1 MYQKIMSLT
10 LAGALFFTAM
20 PVAPIQ
26 AQEGPSEAQVAE
38 NPASRPAGCQSKAAV
53 QKEFE
58 TAINGMFAGI
68 GSKEGVYLGKY
79 DPASRT
85 VKVYI
90 LDKTKKATEISGTG
104 LVAGLTKLYED
115 HHLVKLK
122 IGNQEER
129 NLQAIADKLG
139 NDKTQVQQ
147 AFAQIFGTDILNA
160 AQSQGAKTGTLAD
173 FIHKQV
179 QMKLTV
185 QAPNCEP
192 VELIY
197 SIYGFEAEAS
207 ILKDQLKAQ
216 DLKVWK
222 GDAVNWKAGLA
233 LKNPDPSLQKIL
245 NKEET
250 VVTDLAGR
258 RTDTYLPGGAKGSL
272 KVTFA
277 DGSVLTVD
285 DQMLYVS
292 EHFAGLTDDKAPQD
306 AVQVKFLL
314 GEGVEAGQAPDKK
327 TGDKNKPV
335 EYAAYKVKPGANIK
349 TYEHSQLHKSI
360 FGLIN
365 PQALKGYE
373 NPVWTGKNPA
383 DPKDYVVSE
392 TNNVFTAQATLA
404 VSKLPTVDRVTVGD
418 KTISGRGV
426 QGANILV
433 TAGGEEVGRA
443 TVDGAG
449 KWRLALPAGKTLKVG
464 DVLKVTQTETDK
476 QPAFA
481 EVTVKAKSST
491 GTGKTGPSHSSKP
504 GSKPEA
510 KPTPKPETKPETKPE
525 VKPESKLSN
534 HDLNKAG
541 HYSYLTGYPDGTFAP
556 NKGMTRAEVA
566 SLFTRLL
573 KDRPLKGQ
581 SYKAGLIDV
590 HAGDWYADAVGYAV
604 QKGIVSGYPDG
615 TFKPDQAISRAEF
628 AAIAAR
634 FAEMT
639 GQQSPAF
646 SDLASTHWSYQAI
659 RQVAANGWLSGYPDG
674 AFRPDQAITRAEVA
688 TISNRMLNRT
698 PDLDRLKAQKDK
710 LPHFSDV
717 GSGDWFYGAI
727 MEASFDRP

>member
-20 PVAPIQ
+20 PLAPVQ
-26 AQEGPSEAQVAE
+26 AQEGLSEAQAAE
-38 NPASRPAGCQSKAAV
+38 NPASTPAGCQSKAAA
-53 QKEFE
+53 QKDFE

-68 GSKEGVYLGKY
+68 GSKEGVYLSKY

-90 LDKTKKATEISGTG
+90 LDKTKKAMEISGTG

-115 HHLVKLK
+115 HHLVKLT

-129 NLQAIADKLG
+129 DLKTIAGALG

-147 AFAQIFGTDILNA
+147 AFAQIFGSDIVNA
-160 AQSQGAKTGTLAD
+160 AQSHGVKTGTLTD

-185 QAPNCEP
+185 QALNCEP
-192 VELIY
+192 VELTYTIQ
-197 SIYGFEAEAS
+197 GFEAEAS
-207 ILKDQLKAQ
+207 ILKGQLQAQ

-222 GDAVNWKAGLA
+222 GDEVNWKAGLA
-233 LKNPDPSLQKIL
+233 LKKTDPSLQKIL
-245 NKEET
+245 DKEET

-258 RTDTYLPGGAKGSL
+258 TTDTYLPSGASGSL

-277 DGSVLTVD
+277 DGSALTVE

-292 EHFAGLTDDKAPQD
+292 EHFAALTDDKAPQD
-306 AVQVKFLL
+306 AIQVKFLL
-314 GEGVEAGQAPDKK
+314 GEGVEAGQAPHQKI
-327 TGDKNKPV
+327 GDKAQPV

-349 TYEHSQLHKSI
+349 TYQHSALHKSI
-360 FGLIN
+360 FSLIN

-373 NPVWTGKNPA
+373 KPAWTGKNPA

-418 KTISGRGV
+418 KAISGTGV

-433 TAGGEEVGRA
+433 TAGGEKIGRA

-464 DVLKVTQTETDK
+464 DVLKVTQTEADK

-504 GSKPEA
+504 GLKPET
-510 KPTPKPETKPETKPE
+510 KPTPKPETKPE

-573 KDRPLKGQ
+573 KDRPIKGQ
-581 SYKAGLIDV
+581 SYKAGLSDV
-590 HAGDWYADAVGYAV
+590 HAGDWHADAVGYAV

-615 TFKPDQAISRAEF
+615 TFKPNQAISRAEF

-639 GQQSPAF
+639 GDQSPAF
-646 SDLASTHWSYQAI
+646 SDLAPNHWSYQAI

-717 GSGDWFYGAI
+717 GPGDWFYSAI

>member
-26 AQEGPSEAQVAE
+26 AQESPSEAQVVE
-38 NPASRPAGCQSKAAV
+38 NPASTPAGCQDKETV
-53 QKEFE
+53 QKDFE

-68 GSKEGVYLGKY
+68 GSKEGVYLSKY
-79 DPASRT
+79 DPISRT

-207 ILKDQLKAQ
+207 ILKDQLQAQ

-233 LKNPDPSLQKIL
+233 LKNSDPSLQKIL
-245 NKEET
+245 DKEET

-258 RTDTYLPGGAKGSL
+258 KTDTYLPGGAKGSL

-277 DGSVLTVD
+277 DGSALTVD

-292 EHFAGLTDDKAPQD
+292 EHFAGLTDDKAPKD

-327 TGDKNKPV
+327 TGDKAQPV
-335 EYAAYKVKPGANIK
+335 EYAAYKVKPGANIE
-349 TYEHSQLHKSI
+349 TYQHSQLGNSI
-360 FGLIN
+360 FSLIN

-373 NPVWTGKNPA
+373 NPVWIGKNPA
-383 DPKDYVVSE
+383 DSKDYVVSE

-418 KTISGRGV
+418 KTLSGTGV
-426 QGANILV
+426 QGADILV

-443 TVDGAG
+443 RVDGAG

-464 DVLKVTQTETDK
+464 DVVKVTQTEADK

-481 EVTVKAKSST
+481 EVIVKAKSST

-573 KDRPLKGQ
+573 KDRPIKGQ
-581 SYKAGLIDV
+581 SYKAGLTDV
-590 HAGDWYADAVGYAV
+590 QAGDWYADAVGYAV

-615 TFKPDQAISRAEF
+615 TFKPNQAISRAEF

>member
-26 AQEGPSEAQVAE
+26 AQESPSEAQVAE
-38 NPASRPAGCQSKAAV
+38 NPASTPAGCQDKETV
-53 QKEFE
+53 QKDFE

-68 GSKEGVYLGKY
+68 GSKEGVYLSKY
-79 DPASRT
+79 DPISRT

-115 HHLVKLK
+115 HHLVKLT

-129 NLQAIADKLG
+129 DLKTIAGNLG

-147 AFAQIFGTDILNA
+147 AFAQIFGMDIVNA
-160 AQSQGAKTGTLAD
+160 VQTYGTSKGTLAD

-185 QAPNCEP
+185 RAPNCEP
-192 VELIY
+192 VELTYTIQ
-197 SIYGFEAEAS
+197 GFEAEAS

-233 LKNPDPSLQKIL
+233 LKNSDPSLQKIL
-245 NKEET
+245 DKEET
-250 VVTDLAGR
+250 VVTDLTGR

-277 DGSVLTVD
+277 DGSALTVE

-292 EHFAGLTDDKAPQD
+292 EHFAGLTDKNAPQD
-306 AVQVKFLL
+306 AIQVKFLL
-314 GEGVEAGQAPDKK
+314 GEGVEAGQPPHKK
-327 TGDKNKPV
+327 TGDKAQPV
-335 EYAAYKVKPGANIK
+335 EYKAYKVKPGANIE
-349 TYEHSQLHKSI
+349 TYQHSQLGNSI
-360 FGLIN
+360 FSLIN

-418 KTISGRGV
+418 KTLSGRGV
-426 QGANILV
+426 QGADILV

-464 DVLKVTQTETDK
+464 DVLKVTQKETNK

-481 EVTVKAKSST
+481 EVTVKAKSSS
-491 GTGKTGPSHSSKP
+491 GTGKTGPKWP
-504 GSKPEA
+504 
-510 KPTPKPETKPETKPE
+510 
-525 VKPESKLSN
+525 
-534 HDLNKAG
+534 
-541 HYSYLTGYPDGTFAP
+541 
-556 NKGMTRAEVA
+556 A
-566 SLFTRLL
+566 SLPGF
-573 KDRPLKGQ
+573 
-581 SYKAGLIDV
+581 
-590 HAGDWYADAVGYAV
+590 
-604 QKGIVSGYPDG
+604 
-615 TFKPDQAISRAEF
+615 
-628 AAIAAR
+628 
-634 FAEMT
+634 
-639 GQQSPAF
+639 
-646 SDLASTHWSYQAI
+646 
-659 RQVAANGWLSGYPDG
+659 
-674 AFRPDQAITRAEVA
+674 
-688 TISNRMLNRT
+688 
-698 PDLDRLKAQKDK
+698 
-710 LPHFSDV
+710 
-717 GSGDWFYGAI
+717 
-727 MEASFDRP
+727 

>member
-20 PVAPIQ
+20 PLAPIQ

-38 NPASRPAGCQSKAAV
+38 NPASTPAGCQDKETV
-53 QKEFE
+53 QKDFE

-68 GSKEGVYLGKY
+68 GSKEGVYLSKY
-79 DPASRT
+79 DPVSRT

-129 NLQAIADKLG
+129 DLQAIAGALG

-147 AFAQIFGTDILNA
+147 AFAQIFGSDIVNA

-173 FIHKQV
+173 FIHNQV
-179 QMKLTV
+179 QLKLTV

-192 VELIY
+192 VELTY
-197 SIYGFEAEAS
+197 SIHGFEAEAS

-233 LKNPDPSLQKIL
+233 LKNSDPGLQKIL
-245 NKEET
+245 DKEET

-277 DGSVLTVD
+277 DGSALTVE

-292 EHFAGLTDDKAPQD
+292 EHFAGLTDKNAPQD
-306 AVQVKFLL
+306 AIQVKFLL
-314 GEGVEAGQAPDKK
+314 GEGVVAGQA
-327 TGDKNKPV
+327 TGNKDKPV
-335 EYAAYKVKPGANIK
+335 EYKAYKVKPGANIK
-349 TYEHSQLHKSI
+349 TYQHSQLGNSI
-360 FGLIN
+360 FSLIN

-373 NPVWTGKNPA
+373 NPVWIGKNPA

-418 KTISGRGV
+418 KTLSGTGV
-426 QGANILV
+426 QGADILV
-433 TAGGEEVGRA
+433 TAGGEEIGRA
-443 TVDGAG
+443 RVDGAG
-449 KWRLALPAGKTLKVG
+449 KWRLALPAGKTLKVR
-464 DVLKVTQTETDK
+464 DVLKVTQKEADK

-504 GSKPEA
+504 GLKPEA
-510 KPTPKPETKPETKPE
+510 KPTPKPEAKPETKPETKPE
-525 VKPESKLSN
+525 LKPESK
-534 HDLNKAG
+534 
-541 HYSYLTGYPDGTFAP
+541 
-556 NKGMTRAEVA
+556 
-566 SLFTRLL
+566 
-573 KDRPLKGQ
+573 
-581 SYKAGLIDV
+581 
-590 HAGDWYADAVGYAV
+590 
-604 QKGIVSGYPDG
+604 
-615 TFKPDQAISRAEF
+615 
-628 AAIAAR
+628 
-634 FAEMT
+634 
-639 GQQSPAF
+639 
-646 SDLASTHWSYQAI
+646 
-659 RQVAANGWLSGYPDG
+659 
-674 AFRPDQAITRAEVA
+674 
-688 TISNRMLNRT
+688 
-698 PDLDRLKAQKDK
+698 
-710 LPHFSDV
+710 
-717 GSGDWFYGAI
+717 
-727 MEASFDRP
+727 